1 MPELGELSDI
11 AMLLDSRFG
20 LAFPEDRM
28 TVLRRAVSARLPVV
42 GLANPLEYARLLNQD
57 ETELWQLADHAT
69 NNLSRF
75 FRNPE
80 QLAAIVGHARAVR
93 SETVRIWVAGCGNG
107 MEPYTLALA
116 LLAEGLDIDVT
127 ATDISSRVLEI
138 AAAGRYPLRHLNRI
152 PARCHRYLDL
162 SKNRVTVSRS
172 VRRRI
177 TFLKHSVTENA
188 PVHDVDLVLCRNVL
202 TYLTPGGIKRALRQ
216 MEAASACDGLLA
228 VGASESLPR
237 RRVFKLLK
245 PARLRLYR
253 RSCPTAD
260 AGLPSDHGTPPHP

>member
-1 MPELGELSDI
+1 MPEPGELSDI
-11 AMLLDSRFG
+11 ATLLDSRFG

-42 GLANPLEYARLLNQD
+42 GLANPLHYARLLEQD
-57 ETELWQLADHAT
+57 ETELWQLADRVT

-75 FRNPE
+75 FRNPA
-80 QLAAIVGHARAVR
+80 QLAAIVEHARAVR
-93 SETVRIWVAGCGNG
+93 SETVRIWVVGCGSG

-116 LLAEGLDIDVT
+116 LLTEGLDIDVT
-127 ATDISSRVLEI
+127 ATDISSRELEI

-172 VRRRI
+172 VRRKI
-177 TFLKHSVTENA
+177 TFLKHSVTASA

-202 TYLTPGGIKRALRQ
+202 TYLTPGGIKRAVRH
-216 MEAASACDGLLA
+216 METALNCDGLLA
-228 VGASESLPR
+228 IGASESLPR
-237 RRVFKLLK
+237 RRAFRLVK
-245 PARLRLYR
+245 PAGLRLYR
-253 RSCPTAD
+253 LSCPAAD
-260 AGLPSDHGTPPHP
+260 AGLPSDHGNPAPS